1 MRPQYGNAF
10 RFERLLNVYFYTSN
24 ADKLLQA
31 RLMFVRYGYTLRHF
45 TGHHEPYE
53 EDYSLETEQLL
64 TRAIEQVNAEFGIR
78 SIFFVE
84 DTSLRLEA
92 LSDQSDYPG
101 LRVKE
106 WFSSM
111 TFQELDEEIK
121 SRGGDRRAV
130 VKSDIGL
137 YVPNL
142 SHTIFIHGETDGSV
156 ATTAPTFTASAQY
169 PWLTPDTFNGW
180 FVPKGSTRRL
190 GEMEFEESL
199 GFDFRAKS
207 LAGLISRLEEMN
219 SALNLSPQFYMVR
232 RLATAPVPEQL
243 AFKELLPRGETEARV
258 LIVIGHKCAGK
269 TTLSDH
275 LAAYDGVMV
284 FEASSVL
291 RRLASDAG
299 ASVDSADEAFNFL
312 REHGLDCVAQT
323 VAKFVE
329 RSAANLNIVTGLRT
343 IEEIS
348 LLIARFPDARIV
360 YVDSD
365 SRTRFERHLRRAR
378 DKDVKTFKDFE
389 MQDEQQARF
398 GALRVPTEIAT
409 DVIRNDGSIEQYKA
423 KIDELV
429 ENLGATARNEID
441 RARRVRTEKS
451 ELHRTLSALNALGES
466 GTCEAI
472 SAKASALGSPVR
484 KYNTNRALKS
494 VPEFAERVKRSG
506 HLLSYRLT
514 ARGNQLLELLD
525 QMESHKLGS
534 ERGSTPQ

>member
-1 MRPQYGNAF
+1 
-10 RFERLLNVYFYTSN
+10 
-24 ADKLLQA
+24 
-31 RLMFVRYGYTLRHF
+31 
-45 TGHHEPYE
+45 
-53 EDYSLETEQLL
+53 
-64 TRAIEQVNAEFGIR
+64 
-78 SIFFVE
+78 
-84 DTSLRLEA
+84 
-92 LSDQSDYPG
+92 
-101 LRVKE
+101 
-106 WFSSM
+106 
-111 TFQELDEEIK
+111 
-121 SRGGDRRAV
+121 
-130 VKSDIGL
+130 
-137 YVPNL
+137 
-142 SHTIFIHGETDGSV
+142 
-156 ATTAPTFTASAQY
+156 
-169 PWLTPDTFNGW
+169 
-180 FVPKGSTRRL
+180 
-190 GEMEFEESL
+190 
-199 GFDFRAKS
+199 
-207 LAGLISRLEEMN
+207 
-219 SALNLSPQFYMVR
+219 
-232 RLATAPVPEQL
+232 
-243 AFKELLPRGETEARV
+243 
-258 LIVIGHKCAGK
+258 
-269 TTLSDH
+269 
-275 LAAYDGVMV
+275 
-284 FEASSVL
+284 
-291 RRLASDAG
+291 
-299 ASVDSADEAFNFL
+299 
-312 REHGLDCVAQT
+312 
-323 VAKFVE
+323 
-329 RSAANLNIVTGLRT
+329 LNIVTGLRT